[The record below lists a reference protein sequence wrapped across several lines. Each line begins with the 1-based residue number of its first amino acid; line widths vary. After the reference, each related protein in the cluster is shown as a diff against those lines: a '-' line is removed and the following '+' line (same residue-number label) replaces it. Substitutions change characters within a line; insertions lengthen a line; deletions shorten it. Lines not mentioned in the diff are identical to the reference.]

1 MGRVA
6 GLQISGT
13 SGSPGV
19 TQNIR
24 IGGRNSVSAINE
36 PLYVIDGVPVVNSN
50 LLNFTAVTSISP
62 LAAMNSDDI
71 ESITVLKDAATTAV
85 YGARGSS
92 GAILIT
98 TKKGRQVKISYN
110 LKTSIRFQNRAVK
123 GPRMLNGE
131 EKAELWLV
139 TLGNTLG
146 KD

>member
-50 LLNFTAVTSISP
+50 LLNFTAVISISP

-85 YGARGSS
+85 YGARGLN

-98 TKKGRQVKISYN
+98 TKKGRQVKIS
-110 LKTSIRFQNRAVK
+110 
-123 GPRMLNGE
+123 
-131 EKAELWLV
+131 
-139 TLGNTLG
+139 
-146 KD
+146 